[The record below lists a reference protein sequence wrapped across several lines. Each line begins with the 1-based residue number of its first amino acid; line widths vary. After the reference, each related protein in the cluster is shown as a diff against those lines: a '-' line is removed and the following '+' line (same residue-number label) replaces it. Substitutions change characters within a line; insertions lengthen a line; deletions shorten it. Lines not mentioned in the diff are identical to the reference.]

1 MQRFTSTNQ
10 PEVSWQLDG
19 YDANT
24 STGAATQNAT
34 VEEAVANPS
43 SPYYDQVATDLTTIQ
58 CALQSAINDKLLT
71 AKTLGMRAAPAVWAP
86 VNIGQGQIQVE
97 TERCIAQ
104 LKSALKTVQRARR
117 RKIIFAVA
125 LGLVYLSML
134 STELHQGFSNIWWV
148 FMIVG
153 GNSVMDSRQINAAVE
168 SLVDA
173 NEPRAVGIL
182 AQTHNDFHDRRM
194 KFVTRR
200 ALLSLLPQ
208 ARASDARYFD
218 KAQKQAIITL
228 VDRGDTELKLAA
240 LKCLEQTGDTS
251 AVWVVEQAAQYDRS
265 PMVREA
271 AMACLPLLM
280 ERIRIT
286 AETSTLLRASSTA
299 NLQTDQLLRTPS
311 TRETASDSDK
321 LLRPNERNANA

>member
-1 MQRFTSTNQ
+1 MQRITSTSQ
-10 PEVSWQLDG
+10 PGISWQFEG
-19 YDANT
+19 YDASGST
-24 STGAATQNAT
+24 SATSQNAT
-34 VEEAVANPS
+34 VEEALADPS
-43 SPYYDQVATDLTTIQ
+43 SPYYVQVATDLTTIQ
-58 CALQSAINDKLLT
+58 SALQFAINHKLLT
-71 AKTLGMRAAPAVWAP
+71 AKTLAIRPAPAAWAP
-86 VNIGQGQIQVE
+86 VTIDQQQLHVE

-104 LKSALKTVQRARR
+104 LRSALKTVQRARR
-117 RKIIFAVA
+117 RKIILAVV
-125 LGLVYLSML
+125 LGLLYLSML
-134 STELHQGFSNIWWV
+134 SSELHQGFSNIWWV

-153 GNSVMDSRQINAAVE
+153 GNSVMDSRQINTAVE

-265 PMVREA
+265 PMVRQA

-286 AETSTLLRASSTA
+286 AEASTLLRASSTA
-299 NLQTDQLLRTPS
+299 NLQTDKLLRTPS
-311 TRETASDSDK
+311 TGETASDDGR
-321 LLRPNERNANA
+321 LLHDTERNAQA